1 MKLRR
6 TVKRQARK
14 ALREHKREGAAV
26 FLLWGMMWL
35 LVALSDRGVYLLAG
49 CSPDVPLAPEAL
61 LISAITLV
69 LRVILLAPL
78 GAGAAA
84 WFAALANGR
93 IRPVATVFW
102 AYGNRVWLR
111 SLWVR
116 VCAAFLTGAVA
127 LVPLAGGGFSL
138 WLLRERLAALPP
150 REQALA
156 AALAGAAGL
165 GWLLVAWAYHQR
177 FAMALFL
184 LGPDYGCSAAG
195 ALSLSA
201 EYTWGHRWRLVW
213 LDITFLPWFA
223 ACLLVFPALYVLPYY
238 AAVRARYFSVLIRR
252 RSALRRRTQPEVSSP
267 GQRTDSRRMPATP

>member
-6 TVKRQARK
+6 MAKRQARK
-14 ALREHKREGAAV
+14 ALRDHKGEGAAV
-26 FLLWGMMWL
+26 FLLWGMMWG
-35 LVALSDRGVYLLAG
+35 LVSLADRGIYLLAG
-49 CSPDVPLAPEAL
+49 CSPTAPLTPEAA

-84 WFAALANGR
+84 WFAALAGGWT
-93 IRPVATVFW
+93 RPVSTIFW

-116 VCAAFLTGAVA
+116 VSAAFFTGTVA
-127 LVPLAGGGFSL
+127 LVPLAGAGFSL
-138 WLLRERLAALPP
+138 WLLRERLAALPAKD
-150 REQALA
+150 QALT
-156 AALAGAAGL
+156 AALAGVAGL

-184 LGPDYGCSAAG
+184 LGPDYGCTAAE
-195 ALSLSA
+195 AITLSA

-213 LDITFLPWFA
+213 LDLTFLPWFA
-223 ACLLVFPALYVLPYY
+223 SCLLIFPALYVLPYY
-238 AAVRARYFSVLIRR
+238 AAARARYFSVLVRR
-252 RSALRRRTQPEVSSP
+252 RRGARGRALSGASRPDRSASPRRQPV
-267 GQRTDSRRMPATP
+267 TP